1 MAITNAQQFR
11 QMFYRGGSPADSH
24 NQPADQNAPD
34 AVTGGDNDYYDQRF
48 QTVVSPPPSQTGSG
62 PYDDNETILSNILGG
77 ISRAGGR
84 IGNRMRGFV
93 TGAKNYLGDPSN
105 QRGMLANVALTSLFG
120 PIGMLIAGLARS
132 SRVRDALKGN
142 KNLDTS
148 VIDDGTIDQR
158 FLGITPDLLQFIDKD
173 KQITESPY
181 PPIDPRQASF
191 NLDLFPGAKVIPV
204 KNYTKED
211 LEKLGAEKGFFGA
224 NKQLEALQ
232 DYYDAAT
239 KYSQSGLGQTR
250 SPSEI
255 RDYIDRAEG
264 VIGLGVPNI
273 NMDLVPKDF
282 LETKEDFQKQISPT
296 KLLEV

>member
-11 QMFYRGGSPADSH
+11 QMFYTGGSPADTH
-24 NQPADQNAPD
+24 NQPGGSSGAPD

-120 PIGMLIAGLARS
+120 PIGLLFSGLARS
-132 SRVRDALKGN
+132 SGFRNALRGD

-158 FLGITPDLLQFIDKD
+158 FLGITPNLLPKERPMQLGEPPFTDISPLIADASKD
-173 KQITESPY
+173 KNRE
-181 PPIDPRQASF
+181 
-191 NLDLFPGAKVIPV
+191 
-204 KNYTKED
+204 
-211 LEKLGAEKGFFGA
+211 
-224 NKQLEALQ
+224 
-232 DYYDAAT
+232 
-239 KYSQSGLGQTR
+239 
-250 SPSEI
+250 
-255 RDYIDRAEG
+255 
-264 VIGLGVPNI
+264 
-273 NMDLVPKDF
+273 
-282 LETKEDFQKQISPT
+282 
-296 KLLEV
+296 LLENILNPDLKIDDALEREEFKRQREKELLKEIVIV

>member
-11 QMFYRGGSPADSH
+11 QMFYTGGSPADTH
-24 NQPADQNAPD
+24 NQPGGSSGAPD
-34 AVTGGDNDYYDQRF
+34 AVTGGGDDYYDQRF

-77 ISRAGGR
+77 VSRAGGR

-93 TGAKNYLGDPSN
+93 TGVKNYLSDPSN

-120 PIGMLIAGLARS
+120 PLGFLMSGLARS

-142 KNLDTS
+142 KDLDTS

-158 FLGITPDLLQFIDKD
+158 FLGITPNLLQFIDKD

-191 NLDLFPGAKVIPV
+191 NLDLFPGAKVMTAGL
-204 KNYTKED
+204 TKTQKQLLD
-211 LEKLGAEKGFFGA
+211 QRKGMLPILGAEAILDTIKEDDDPNDPA
-224 NKQLEALQ
+224 TLQ
-232 DYYDAAT
+232 DVKDYY
-239 KYSQSGLGQTR
+239 G
-250 SPSEI
+250 
-255 RDYIDRAEG
+255 ID
-264 VIGLGVPNI
+264 
-273 NMDLVPKDF
+273 
-282 LETKEDFQKQISPT
+282 T
-296 KLLEV
+296 

>member
-11 QMFYRGGSPADSH
+11 QMFYTGGSPADTH
-24 NQPADQNAPD
+24 NQPGGSSGAPD

-77 ISRAGGR
+77 INRAGGR
-84 IGNRMRGFV
+84 IGNRIRGFA
-93 TGAKNYLGDPSN
+93 TGAKNYLSNPSN
-105 QRGMLANVALTSLFG
+105 RRGLLTNVALTSLFG

-181 PPIDPRQASF
+181 PSIDPRQASF

-211 LEKLGAEKGFFGA
+211 LEKLGAAPGRFFGA
-224 NKQLEALQ
+224 NEQLEALE
-232 DYYDAAT
+232 DYYNFAQKQFGRGKD
-239 KYSQSGLGQTR
+239 
-250 SPSEI
+250 PSAI
-255 RDYIDRAEG
+255 RDSAK
-264 VIGLGVPNI
+264 IGSSLYGLNL
-273 NMDLVPKDF
+273 DLVPKDF
-282 LETKEDFQKQISPT
+282 LETEQDFKQQKSPFE
-296 KLLEV
+296 LLDI

>member
-11 QMFYRGGSPADSH
+11 QMFYTGGSPADTH
-24 NQPADQNAPD
+24 NQPGGSSGAPD
-34 AVTGGDNDYYDQRF
+34 AVTGGGDDYYDQRF

-120 PIGMLIAGLARS
+120 PIGLLLSGLARS
-132 SRVRDALKGN
+132 SGFRNALRGD

-158 FLGITPDLLQFIDKD
+158 FLGITPALLPKEQPMQLGEPPFTDISPLMADVSRKDLDLMKARGAKMLDFDTFKTLSGNPTLTEEEFEVIKSGIITSPTGQFI
-173 KQITESPY
+173 
-181 PPIDPRQASF
+181 
-191 NLDLFPGAKVIPV
+191 G
-204 KNYTKED
+204 
-211 LEKLGAEKGFFGA
+211 
-224 NKQLEALQ
+224 
-232 DYYDAAT
+232 
-239 KYSQSGLGQTR
+239 
-250 SPSEI
+250 
-255 RDYIDRAEG
+255 
-264 VIGLGVPNI
+264 
-273 NMDLVPKDF
+273 
-282 LETKEDFQKQISPT
+282 
-296 KLLEV
+296 